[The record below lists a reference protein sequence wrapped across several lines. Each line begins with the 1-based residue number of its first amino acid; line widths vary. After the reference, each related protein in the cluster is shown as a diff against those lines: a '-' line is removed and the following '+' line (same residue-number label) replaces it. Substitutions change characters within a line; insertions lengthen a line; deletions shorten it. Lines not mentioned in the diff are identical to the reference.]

1 MRPVACG
8 PMRGSGPGTASG
20 GGVTAL
26 RRAGAAMA
34 GFTPRRIF
42 TTAVRAGWIST
53 TVPVLAAWGSTPV
66 PVSWGS
72 IGAVKVPG
80 FAAVIRATVTTV
92 LRWPVPAVTTVFP
105 GTGPAVA
112 TVLRRLSPMDTTV
125 LRRIGPTGVVVLR
138 RPGQAALTAA
148 TVLRRLVLTA
158 GTGFYGLGPS
168 VTAPTAGTGFCRAL
182 STFMEA
188 AGAVRRTL
196 TAPVVSVFRAVVPT
210 MGELHQVVVS
220 LYPPV
225 SRLVPV
231 VRVFPWRWWYVGRTC
246 RL

>member
-1 MRPVACG
+1 MAFPRSQETVITVVQRSVPAVATAFHRSRATVVTVLRRPV
-8 PMRGSGPGTASG
+8 P
-20 GGVTAL
+20 
-26 RRAGAAMA
+26 
-34 GFTPRRIF
+34 
-42 TTAVRAGWIST
+42 
-53 TVPVLAAWGSTPV
+53 
-66 PVSWGS
+66 
-72 IGAVKVPG
+72 
-80 FAAVIRATVTTV
+80 AVITAFHRSRATVTTV

-112 TVLRRLSPMDTTV
+112 TLLRRLSPMDTTV

-138 RPGQAALTAA
+138 RPGLAALTAA

-182 STFMEA
+182 STFMEVA
-188 AGAVRRTL
+188 SAVRRTL
-196 TAPVVSVFRAVVPT
+196 TAPVVSVFRAAVPT

-225 SRLVPV
+225 SRLVHVVRGRPDDMDETVSRLVHV
-231 VRVFPWRWWYVGRTC
+231 VRVFPWRWWYVGRTYG
-246 RL
+246 L